1 MMLLALIQTS
11 RYLSSSNLQG
21 AYMGMTNDGLSYWQA
36 DSAGE
41 PLLEMTIGDLLDRQ
55 ATTFPE
61 REAVVYSC
69 YPEFGG
75 ALDIHWTYREYR
87 ERAQAVAKG
96 LLALGLARG
105 AHIAVWAANVPEWLL
120 IQMAAAKAGL
130 VLVTMN
136 PLLRGAELEYILRQG
151 DIQALFFMATIRDH
165 DCVASIRALTTPG
178 TKNGVVS
185 GERLPMLRYVNL
197 LGAPPAGLLEHTD
210 WRPSLF
216 AEMVADGG
224 QISDDTLRER
234 QASVTPLDPA
244 MMLYTSGTTGFPKGA
259 LLTHRSLLNDA
270 AFLIHRMKLQTH
282 FRACVPVPFFHV
294 FGCMGYNLGSLYVA
308 GTLHPLLA
316 FDPLKAMQ
324 IVSSEHCNF
333 TGGVPTMLIAM
344 LQHPDF
350 AKYDFSAL
358 ERVVCAGAPVPVA
371 LMEQV
376 KERMGADVMIAF
388 GQTENSG
395 AITLTLPDDPFELK
409 ATTVGIPYPHT
420 DVKIIDPA
428 SGEVVPVGERGE
440 ICCRGVIVMQGYYKM
455 PEKSAEA
462 VDSEAWL
469 HTGDLATMDAR
480 GYINIVGRIKDM
492 VIRGGEN
499 LFPREIEEFL
509 IRHAKVADVQV
520 LGVPDKF
527 FGEELLA
534 VVLPREGV
542 PVTEEELRAYC
553 TGAISH
559 QKIPRYFQFVES
571 YPMTGSGKVQKFV
584 LRERAIKALGL
595 EEVAQIRTA

>member
-1 MMLLALIQTS
+1 
-11 RYLSSSNLQG
+11 
-21 AYMGMTNDGLSYWQA
+21 MGMARDGLSYWQA
-36 DSAGE
+36 ESDGE
-41 PLLEMTIGDLLDRQ
+41 PLLETTVGDLLDRRADELPTQ
-55 ATTFPE
+55 
-61 REAVVYSC
+61 EAIVYSC

-75 ALDIHWTYREYR
+75 ALDIRWTYQQYR
-87 ERAQAVAKG
+87 ERANAVARG
-96 LLALGLARG
+96 LMALGLSKG
-105 AHIAVWAANVPEWLL
+105 DHIAVWAANVPEWLL

-130 VLVTMN
+130 VLVTIN
-136 PLLRGAELEYILRQG
+136 PLLRGAEIEYILKQG
-151 DIQALFFMATIRDH
+151 DIRALFFMASIRDH
-165 DCVASIRALTTPG
+165 DCLATIRSMTTPG
-178 TKNGVVS
+178 EKIGVVS
-185 GERLPMLRYVNL
+185 GERLPMLRYISLV
-197 LGAPPAGLLEHTD
+197 GASPAGLPGQEG
-210 WRPSLF
+210 WRPTFF
-216 AEMVADGG
+216 AEMVAGG
-224 QISDDTLRER
+224 TQVSDDALRQR
-234 QASVTPLDPA
+234 QASVLPFDPA

-259 LLTHRSLLNDA
+259 LLTHRGLLNDA
-270 AFLIHRMKLQTH
+270 AFFIRRMKLERH
-282 FRACVPVPFFHV
+282 FSACVLVPFFHV
-294 FGCMGYNLGSLYVA
+294 FGCMGYNLGTLYSA

-324 IVSSEHCNF
+324 IISSERCNF
-333 TGGVPTMLIAM
+333 SGGVPTMLIAM

-350 AKYDFSAL
+350 AKYDFSSL
-358 ERVVCAGAPVPVA
+358 ERVVCAGAPVPVS

-376 KERMGADVMIAF
+376 KERIGADVVIAF

-409 ATTVGIPYPHT
+409 AATVGIPYPHT
-420 DVKIIDPA
+420 EVKIIDPV

-455 PEKSAEA
+455 PEKTAETI
-462 VDSEAWL
+462 DSEGWL

-480 GYINIVGRIKDM
+480 GYVNIVGRIKDM

-509 IRHAKVADVQV
+509 IRHPKVADVQV

-534 VVLPREGV
+534 VVLPREGIQI
-542 PVTEEELRAYC
+542 TEEELREYC
-553 TGAISH
+553 KGQIGH

-571 YPMTGSGKVQKFV
+571 YPMTGSGKVQKFI

-595 EEVAQIRTA
+595 EEAAEIKTA

>member
-1 MMLLALIQTS
+1 
-11 RYLSSSNLQG
+11 
-21 AYMGMTNDGLSYWQA
+21 MGMMTNGLSYWQA
-36 DSAGE
+36 DTTGE
-41 PLLEMTIGDLLDRQ
+41 PLVEMTIGDLLDRQ
-55 ATTFPE
+55 ADTFPE
-61 REAVVYSC
+61 REAVVYSG

-75 ALDIHWTYREYR
+75 MLDIHWTYQEYR
-87 ERAQAVAKG
+87 AHAQATARG
-96 LLALGLARG
+96 LLALGLNKG
-105 AHIAVWAANVPEWLL
+105 DHIAVWAINLPQWLL

-130 VLVTMN
+130 VLVTIN

-151 DIQALFFMATIRDH
+151 DIQALFFMDRIRDH
-165 DCVASIRALTTPG
+165 DCLVTMRALTTPG
-178 TKNGVVS
+178 AQPGVVS
-185 GERLPMLRYVNL
+185 SERLPMLRYISLV
-197 LGAPPAGLLEHTD
+197 GAPPTD
-210 WRPSLF
+210 WLAQEGWRPTLF
-216 AEMVADGG
+216 TEMVAGG
-224 QISDDTLRER
+224 AQVSEEALRER
-234 QASVTPLDPA
+234 QASTTPFDPA
-244 MMLYTSGTTGFPKGA
+244 LMLYTSGTTGFPKGA
-259 LLTHRSLLNDA
+259 LLTHRGLVNNA
-270 AFLIHRMKLQTH
+270 AFLINRMKLTTQ
-282 FRACVPVPFFHV
+282 FRPCVPVPFFHV
-294 FGCMGYNLGSLYVA
+294 FGCMGYNLGSLYAA
-308 GTLHPLLA
+308 GTLHPLLS

-324 IVSSEHCNF
+324 IISSARCNF
-333 TGGVPTMLIAM
+333 SGGVPTMLIAM

-350 AKYDFSAL
+350 ANYDFSSL

-376 KERMGADVMIAF
+376 KERMGADVIIAF

-409 ATTVGIPYPHT
+409 AATVGIPYPHT
-420 DVKIIDPA
+420 DVKIIEPA

-440 ICCRGVIVMQGYYKM
+440 ICCRGVIVMQEYYQM

-462 VDSEAWL
+462 VDSEGWL

-509 IRHAKVADVQV
+509 IRHPNIADVQV

-534 VVLPREGV
+534 VVLLREGV
-542 PVTEEELRAYC
+542 QLTEEELRAYC
-553 TGAISH
+553 AGAISS
-559 QKIPRYFQFVES
+559 QKIPRYFQFVEN
-571 YPMTGSGKVQKFV
+571 YPMTGSGKVQKFL

-595 EEVAQIRTA
+595 EEAAHIRTA